1 MTTFDP
7 ALRPSPPRRPRRPG
21 PRGPRGPAA
30 MVLVALAVLLL
41 SLGYG
46 LTLVPGIGGLGLL
59 VLVPAGVLL
68 LVGLNATVRDDL
80 DTEG

>member
-1 MTTFDP
+1 
-7 ALRPSPPRRPRRPG
+7 
-21 PRGPRGPAA
+21 

-46 LTLVPGIGGLGLL
+46 LTLVPGIGGMGLL
-59 VLVPAGVLL
+59 VLAPAGVLL

>member
-1 MTTFDP
+1 MW
-7 ALRPSPPRRPRRPG
+7 
-21 PRGPRGPAA
+21 
-30 MVLVALAVLLL
+30 LVALAVLLL
-41 SLGYG
+41 SAGYG
-46 LTLVPGIGGLGLL
+46 LTLVPEIGDLGLL

>member
-1 MTTFDP
+1 MTTFQKP
-7 ALRPSPPRRPRRPG
+7 TRRPTRRPRG
-21 PRGPRGPAA
+21 PSA
-30 MVLVALAVLLL
+30 MWLVALAVLLL
-41 SLGYG
+41 SAGYG
-46 LTLVPGIGGLGLL
+46 LTLVPDIGDLGLL

>member
-1 MTTFDP
+1 MTTLQKP
-7 ALRPSPPRRPRRPG
+7 TRRPTRPPRDPRS
-21 PRGPRGPAA
+21 RGPSA
-30 MVLVALAVLLL
+30 MLLVALAVLLL
-41 SLGYG
+41 SAGYG
-46 LTLVPGIGGLGLL
+46 LTLLPEIGDLGLL